1 MSRKGGKQ
9 GKAMKYMIKADIKV
23 NGTVQRKDI
32 IGAIMGQT
40 EGLLGDDLELRKL
53 QRTARVGH
61 VDVEIETK
69 GGKVHGMILIPSSMD
84 NVETAIIGSALETID
99 RIGPCQAKISVIEIS
114 DVRATK
120 RTAVVDRAKE
130 LLLALVNSGEAAS
143 KTVVE
148 EVRSVLT
155 VGTAT
160 NFHGLTCGPNVK
172 SSDSLIIV
180 EGRNDVINLLN
191 CGIKNAISADGA
203 GNIKQELIDLANAK
217 QSVTLAIDG
226 DRGGEMLF
234 RQLQETLK
242 VDFVAQAPVGQE
254 WELLPQK
261 TITKTLSMKVDVAK
275 FAKTMKD
282 QDKKDEEKHGAKSDE
297 WVEEMDDVYESEI
310 APAEIQ
316 EMFDHQDGLGKNKAM
331 FILSDGT
338 VSEEMG
344 AGSIAKSASGAEGVQ
359 ALIYNGPISE
369 RIQEIA
375 SEASISTVVGTKPGK
390 GFDSKSGP
398 KSWFSET
405 HR

>member
-1 MSRKGGKQ
+1 M
-9 GKAMKYMIKADIKV
+9 
-23 NGTVQRKDI
+23 
-32 IGAIMGQT
+32 
-40 EGLLGDDLELRKL
+40 
-53 QRTARVGH
+53 
-61 VDVEIETK
+61 
-69 GGKVHGMILIPSSMD
+69 PSE
-84 NVETAIIGSALETID
+84 NQCCRNL
-99 RIGPCQAKISVIEIS
+99 
-114 DVRATK
+114 DVRATSEP
-120 RTAVVDRAKE
+120 RRRPCQGASSRIGQ
-130 LLLALVNSGEAAS
+130 LRRSAS

-160 NFHGLTCGPNVK
+160 NFHGLTCGPNVQ

-191 CGIKNAISADGA
+191 CGVKNAISADGA
-203 GNIKQELIDLANAK
+203 GNIKQELIDLANGK

-234 RQLQETLK
+234 RQLNAILK

-261 TITKTLSMKVDVAK
+261 TITKTLSMKVDAAK
-275 FAKTMKD
+275 FAKTMEA
-282 QDKKDEEKHGAKSDE
+282 QDKEDEKKHGGASDE
-297 WVEEMDDVYESEI
+297 WVEEMDDVYESEM

-316 EMFDHQDGLGKNKAM
+316 EMFDHQDSLGKNKAM
-331 FILSDGT
+331 FVLADGS

-344 AGSIAKSASGAEGVQ
+344 AGSIAKSAAGTEGVQ
-359 ALIYNGPISE
+359 ALIINGPISDAF
-369 RIQEIA
+369 RK
-375 SEASISTVVGTKPGK
+375 SLLRLNCNSCGNKTWK
-390 GFDSKSGP
+390 GFDAKSDA

>member
-1 MSRKGGKQ
+1 
-9 GKAMKYMIKADIKV
+9 MKYMIKADIKV

-40 EGLLGDDLELRKL
+40 EGLLGDELELRKL

-61 VDVEIETK
+61 VDVEMETK

-99 RIGPCQAKISVIEIS
+99 RIGPCQAKISVVEIS

-160 NFHGLTCGPNVK
+160 NFHGLTCGPNVQ

-191 CGIKNAISADGA
+191 CGVKNLS
-203 GNIKQELIDLANAK
+203 LIH
-217 QSVTLAIDG
+217 I
-226 DRGGEMLF
+226 
-234 RQLQETLK
+234 
-242 VDFVAQAPVGQE
+242 
-254 WELLPQK
+254 
-261 TITKTLSMKVDVAK
+261 
-275 FAKTMKD
+275 
-282 QDKKDEEKHGAKSDE
+282 
-297 WVEEMDDVYESEI
+297 
-310 APAEIQ
+310 
-316 EMFDHQDGLGKNKAM
+316 
-331 FILSDGT
+331 
-338 VSEEMG
+338 
-344 AGSIAKSASGAEGVQ
+344 
-359 ALIYNGPISE
+359 
-369 RIQEIA
+369 
-375 SEASISTVVGTKPGK
+375 
-390 GFDSKSGP
+390 
-398 KSWFSET
+398 
-405 HR
+405 

>member
-1 MSRKGGKQ
+1 LSRKGGKQ

-61 VDVEIETK
+61 VDVEMETK

-344 AGSIAKSASGAEGVQ
+344 AGSIAKSASGAEDVQ